1 VLSPSPLEHPYPT
14 NPATLTV
21 IEVLSE
27 DGSLPMLFKKCRN
40 YVRIGIKFI
49 FVHDP
54 ESRDAWEWSTQ
65 TDNIER
71 ISVIRLPGG
80 DFPLSSIW
88 EELDKELQ
96 PGASS

>member
-1 VLSPSPLEHPYPT
+1 
-14 NPATLTV
+14 V

-27 DGSLPMLFKKCRN
+27 DDPLPLLFKKCRN
-40 YVRIGIKFI
+40 YVRIGIKSI
-49 FVHDP
+49 FVVDP
-54 ESRDAWEWSTQ
+54 ESRDAWQWSTQ

-71 ISVIRLPGG
+71 ISVIQLPDGA
-80 DFPLSSIW
+80 FPLSRIW